1 VCPAPAP
8 FLMNQST
15 HTLAFAFGMLWAP
28 CTAIFRKLAAISIA
42 KLSRRCLCSIWTD
55 DRRPTSNVQCPTS
68 NVQRPTSDIRRP
80 ETTITTDNNRCRSP
94 EIFHKMSLRSRR
106 PRVPN
111 PQSTCAQPKRHTDSD
126 LSLFAYISWT

>member
-1 VCPAPAP
+1 MPCSGSFSYEPINA
-8 FLMNQST
+8 
-15 HTLAFAFGMLWAP
+15 HTRIRIRDALGSLYGDLP
-28 CTAIFRKLAAISIA
+28 QIGGHKHCKIISS
-42 KLSRRCLCSIWTD
+42 LSLFD
-55 DRRPTSNVQCPTS
+55 LDRRPATNVQCSVS